1 MKNKILTM
9 LLACVLVLGTLTG
22 CNSIKLKE
30 NPATNAPITS
40 NGGLVTQKGDYLYY
54 SNGYV
59 STDSLENGDNEYN
72 EVKYSAIYRI
82 KTSNGA
88 FEYDV
93 TVNEDEEEVKTLKNV
108 ELLIPKVVSCE
119 NGDFFIFGDYIYYAS
134 PTTEKDKTGDS
145 RFDLITFFCCKIDGT
160 KTKKLHAVDTYGDKA
175 TFNMIKVENTVY
187 LQIFDGEKI
196 TIVSIVD
203 NKVKDTKVVS
213 EGSTITNVVFPKE
226 EVYNADNNTIEEEK
240 TYVYYTREVLESE
253 DYSSCN
259 VLCRASVKTSQEE
272 KLIADSE
279 HVINLKGYNN
289 GHLYYTVTDKNYH
302 KETYIVYATNL
313 ADIKSGVKT
322 SDQISYIDTENIFVI
337 ESENVVGV
345 IAVTEANKMH
355 VVIKGTMEANVI
367 YEEKLT
373 VLDVKG
379 DYVYGYNESNQIVMI
394 NFLTEESRVLTST
407 EDTLYFNPT
416 NNLDICGSYIYYF
429 NTYAGDSE
437 TGYYLNRIEISSNST
452 EAELVGEVDAK
463 YIKTTTSEEE

>member
-1 MKNKILTM
+1 
-9 LLACVLVLGTLTG
+9 
-22 CNSIKLKE
+22 
-30 NPATNAPITS
+30 
-40 NGGLVTQKGDYLYY
+40 
-54 SNGYV
+54 
-59 STDSLENGDNEYN
+59 
-72 EVKYSAIYRI
+72 
-82 KTSNGA
+82 
-88 FEYDV
+88 
-93 TVNEDEEEVKTLKNV
+93 
-108 ELLIPKVVSCE
+108 
-119 NGDFFIFGDYIYYAS
+119 
-134 PTTEKDKTGDS
+134 
-145 RFDLITFFCCKIDGT
+145 
-160 KTKKLHAVDTYGDKA
+160 
-175 TFNMIKVENTVY
+175 
-187 LQIFDGEKI
+187 
-196 TIVSIVD
+196 
-203 NKVKDTKVVS
+203 
-213 EGSTITNVVFPKE
+213 
-226 EVYNADNNTIEEEK
+226 
-240 TYVYYTREVLESE
+240 
-253 DYSSCN
+253 
-259 VLCRASVKTSQEE
+259 
-272 KLIADSE
+272 
-279 HVINLKGYNN
+279 
-289 GHLYYTVTDKNYH
+289 
-302 KETYIVYATNL
+302 
-313 ADIKSGVKT
+313 SGVKT